1 MTQGKPMRA
10 IFLFMVPFLIGNI
23 FQEIYTLADS
33 IIVGQ
38 LLGVDAFAGVGC
50 ASVVIRIFTEV
61 ILGVNSGFIVILSQ
75 EFGAQN
81 KAGVR
86 KCVAT
91 SMWIASILSIIMVFI
106 SFLSAKPVLN
116 LTNTPREAFS
126 YALDFMLV
134 SCAGFPAM
142 MAYNFF
148 SGISKALG
156 DSKIPLY
163 FLVLSAILN
172 VILDYFNVLILHLGV
187 IGVAFATIISQVISS
202 ILCAVYVFKKYRFV
216 LLEMGQKWDA
226 SWFYAK
232 KCLRIALP
240 ISCSFAIGA
249 FGRLFLQTAINDLG
263 VDAVVGYGVARKI
276 DSVLT
281 LSFGALS
288 SAITTYT
295 SQNFGAKKINR
306 IFEGVR
312 ANIMIG
318 MTFCII
324 FGIIMCI
331 FWDQLVGV
339 FVGET
344 EVGIKEAT
352 RQYVNIAIST
362 YPAYCLLITFR
373 NIMRA
378 MGKTV
383 VPIFA
388 DGVEIFMRS
397 VGSLTLTFLL
407 GYVGACVSVIL
418 SWYVPFLVI
427 IVSYI
432 FTIDELEKK
441 FAVKN
446 L

>member
-1 MTQGKPMRA
+1 M
-10 IFLFMVPFLIGNI
+10 IPFLIGNI
-23 FQEIYTLADS
+23 FQEIYNLADL

-50 ASVVIRIFTEV
+50 AGVVIKIFTKV
-61 ILGVNSGFIVILSQ
+61 ILGVNSGFVVVLSQ
-75 EFGAQN
+75 EFGAKN

-91 SMWIASILSIIMVFI
+91 SMLLALILSIIMVFI
-106 SFLSAKPVLN
+106 GFLSAEPILN
-116 LTNTPREAFS
+116 STNTPREAFS

-172 VILDYFNVLILHLGV
+172 IGFDYFNVLILHLGV
-187 IGVAFATIISQVISS
+187 VGVALATTISQVISS
-202 ILCAVYVFKKYRFV
+202 ILCALYVFKSYRFA
-216 LLEMGQKWDA
+216 LPEMGQKCGA

-232 KCLRIALP
+232 KCVKFALP
-240 ISCSFAIGA
+240 ISFSFAIGA
-249 FGRLFLQTAINDLG
+249 FGHVFLQMAINDLG
-263 VDAVVGYGVARKI
+263 VDAVVGYGIARKI

-306 IFEGVR
+306 IVQGVR

-318 MTFCII
+318 MTFCLI
-324 FGIIMCI
+324 FGTIMCI
-331 FWDQLVGV
+331 FWDQLVGI
-339 FVGET
+339 FVGEG
-344 EVGIKEAT
+344 EIGIKEAAK
-352 RQYVNIAIST
+352 QYVNIAISA

-373 NIMRA
+373 NILRA
-378 MGKTV
+378 LGKTV
-383 VPIFA
+383 IPIFA
-388 DGVEIFMRS
+388 DVVEIFMCS
-397 VGSLTLTFLL
+397 VGALILTFLF
-407 GYVGACVSVIL
+407 GYVGACFSLVL
-418 SWYVPFLVI
+418 SWYVTFLVI
-427 IVSYI
+427 IISYI
-432 FTIDELEKK
+432 FTIGKLEKK
-441 FAVKN
+441 FAVKS
-446 L
+446 